1 MEDCVWHDLFISR
14 NGGFLGQSLARKWRK
29 WGSKFQVQANI
40 SCGWIFLDN
49 FIWKQ
54 HGGNSW
60 KFPFL
65 LGKTQMVSPTVK
77 VVGKCDSSQWTAIK
91 SQPQPSQNPHWNN
104 VRNHLLPGSST
115 GVGMSWAV
123 REEHQFFY
131 PLVNIQKTMERSTM
145 LSMGKSTISTGAI
158 LNSYVCL
165 PEGNLSDIMIWS
177 DPADP
182 ARPRRSVEVI
192 VRKAPL
198 WRHWIPMP
206 VKLRSRLPE
215 RPERQRSW
223 RIFAHA
229 QRKGPPW
236 WWI

>member
-1 MEDCVWHDLFISR
+1 MGSSEMEDCVWHDLFFSR

-54 HGGNSW
+54 YGGNSW

-123 REEHQFFY
+123 GEEHQFFY
-131 PLVNIQKTMERSTM
+131 PLVNIQKTMERST
-145 LSMGKSTISTGAI
+145 
-158 LNSYVCL
+158 
-165 PEGNLSDIMIWS
+165 
-177 DPADP
+177 
-182 ARPRRSVEVI
+182 
-192 VRKAPL
+192 
-198 WRHWIPMP
+198 
-206 VKLRSRLPE
+206 
-215 RPERQRSW
+215 
-223 RIFAHA
+223 IFN
-229 QRKGPPW
+229 G
-236 WWI
+236 